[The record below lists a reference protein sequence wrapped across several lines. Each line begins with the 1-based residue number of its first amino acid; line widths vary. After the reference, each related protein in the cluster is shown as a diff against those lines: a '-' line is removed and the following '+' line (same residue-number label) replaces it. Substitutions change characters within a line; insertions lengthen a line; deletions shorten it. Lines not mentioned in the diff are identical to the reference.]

1 MNSLSKQIDKQVE
14 EHSKQLDKVK
24 VEGISRAGEIAFT
37 YHLASK
43 DPQIMEF
50 VILLLI

>member
-1 MNSLSKQIDKQVE
+1 MNSISKQIDQQFE

-37 YHLASK
+37 
-43 DPQIMEF
+43 IT
-50 VILLLI
+50 